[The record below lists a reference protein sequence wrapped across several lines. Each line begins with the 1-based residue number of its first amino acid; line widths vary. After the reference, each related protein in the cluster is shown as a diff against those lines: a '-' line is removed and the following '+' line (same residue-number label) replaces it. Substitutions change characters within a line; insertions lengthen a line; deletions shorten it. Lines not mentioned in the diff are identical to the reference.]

1 MIKIELLQKLLNA
14 EEAELKKID
23 TDRLRTLLG
32 TFRYFVRLLEREI
45 NRRYS
50 EQPLGGVGIEKIE
63 SRGKASR
70 QKSAKILKKKE

>member
-1 MIKIELLQKLLNA
+1 MIKIELLHKLLNA
-14 EEAELKKID
+14 EDVELKKID

-50 EQPLGGVGIEKIE
+50 DHPLGGGGIEKIE
-63 SRGKASR
+63 SRGKARR
-70 QKSAKILKKKE
+70 QKVKKS